1 MKKVRQRNDNNVFRN
16 NNTELILNY
25 LWGMYLKGS
34 AHVMAYIYFPPFWK
48 HQRADKRFFKFSFF
62 FLVLCY
68 LISIKWSA
76 GIRRVR
82 GTKAF
87 FVEVAVLMMTEVEPV
102 FVHHGSER
110 LRWLCRGFRSWTSR
124 LNHMLPQTNEGCTLS
139 SFSLLSPPAS
149 LIMELLS
156 EFCLFSHC
164 QPCLKQRF
172 ATLHILSVGNSDEM
186 ALLKLFHFMTPE
198 RVVKMDVLITT
209 IH

>member
-1 MKKVRQRNDNNVFRN
+1 MITMRLEITTLSSSWIIYEGCILKAACMSWPISTSLPFE
-16 NNTELILNY
+16 NTRELIRDFLN
-25 LWGMYLKGS
+25 L
-34 AHVMAYIYFPPFWK
+34 V
-48 HQRADKRFFKFSFF
+48 F

>member
-1 MKKVRQRNDNNVFRN
+1 MITMRLEITTLSSSWIIYEGCILKAARMSWPISTSLPFE
-16 NNTELILNY
+16 NTRELIRDFLN
-25 LWGMYLKGS
+25 L
-34 AHVMAYIYFPPFWK
+34 V
-48 HQRADKRFFKFSFF
+48 F